1 VGLYI
6 LRRLGQALVVLLG
19 ITTGSFLLLHL
30 VPGSAANVILGVH
43 ASPAAVAQ
51 LTRQLGLNTPLPLQY
66 WNFIR
71 RAAELNFGQSAVQD
85 VPVSGLLAHRLG
97 PTLFLAAYATVLSIV
112 ISVPLAILSALHR
125 NRPADHL
132 VRLSTMVTFAMPVF
146 WLALLLI
153 ILGSVKLHAFPVSGY
168 GQGFVGHLDNLA
180 LPALTLSLGLAPL
193 IIRTL
198 RGDLIDTMN
207 KEFVEA
213 ARARGL
219 GERRVFSKY
228 LLRNSLVSSTTV
240 IGVNVATILGTVVV
254 VENVFVLPGIGSLL
268 VSAVQSRD
276 LPVVQAVVLVIGAL
290 VVLVNLL
297 TDLAYAL
304 IDPRVRLN
312 GRHHQ

>member
-6 LRRLGQALVVLLG
+6 VRRIGQALIVLVG
-19 ITTGSFLLLHL
+19 ITVGSFLLLHL
-30 VPGSAANVILGVH
+30 VPGNAANVILGVH
-43 ASPAAVAQ
+43 ASPAAVAE
-51 LTRQLGLNTPLPLQY
+51 LTRRLGLDTPLLLQY
-66 WNFIR
+66 WNFIS
-71 RAAELNFGQSAVQD
+71 RAAALNFGQSAVQD
-85 VPVSGLLAHRLG
+85 VPVYGLIAHRLG
-97 PTLFLAAYATVLSIV
+97 PTLFLAAYATVLSIL
-112 ISVPLAILSALHR
+112 ISVPLAIISALRR
-125 NRPADHL
+125 NRLTDHL
-132 VRLSTMVTFAMPVF
+132 VRLITMVTFAMPVF

-153 ILGSVKLHAFPVSGY
+153 LLGSVKLHVFPVSGY
-168 GQGFVGHLDNLA
+168 GKGFGGHMINLA

-198 RGDLIDTMN
+198 RGDLIETMG

-219 GERRVFSKY
+219 RERRVFSKY

-276 LPVVQAVVLVIGAL
+276 LPVVQAVVLVIGVL
-290 VVLVNLL
+290 VVLVNLI
-297 TDLAYAL
+297 TDLSYAL
-304 IDPRVRLN
+304 IDPRVRID
-312 GRHHQ
+312 GRNH